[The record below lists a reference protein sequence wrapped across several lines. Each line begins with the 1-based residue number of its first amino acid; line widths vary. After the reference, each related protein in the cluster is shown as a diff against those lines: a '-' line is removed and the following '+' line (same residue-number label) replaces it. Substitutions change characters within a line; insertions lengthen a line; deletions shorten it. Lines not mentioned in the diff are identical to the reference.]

1 MHGRTKA
8 LAGAVAAVAV
18 LIAAAPAGAS
28 FPGRNGRLVF
38 ADPSQSIKSNE
49 PSKDALVTVRPDGTH
64 RRVVVRMPGVTD
76 AAWSADGRQ
85 IVFAARTVDRASA
98 YNSYEIFTVRANGS
112 HLRRLTHNSV
122 ADLSPSW
129 SRSGHSIA
137 LVRVPYDKYYRPV
150 YDSAELRLLNLDNG
164 KERVVVHGSVR
175 EARLSPDS
183 KLIAYTTGQDVF
195 VVPPTG
201 RNPMQVASMADAY
214 LDGALAW
221 ETPFPDH
228 PGVYG
233 GTLLF
238 TDYPNVGACDYCS
251 TGVWAASNAEDAYF
265 YRPHT
270 PSDPSR
276 ITPWGAYSPW
286 RATWSPNARRIDYCQ
301 PGGLVPVAHRG
312 IHTYFAESWRLFTMK
327 RDGTD
332 AREVAPLL
340 GCPTDWQPLPKKK

>member
-28 FPGRNGRLVF
+28 FPGRNGRLVV

-85 IVFAARTVDRASA
+85 IVFTARTVDRASA

-137 LVRVPYDKYYRPV
+137 LVRVKYDQYYNQIPE
-150 YDSAELRLLNLDNG
+150 SGQLRVLNLASG
-164 KERVVVHGSVR
+164 RERLVVGSFVR
-175 EARLSPDS
+175 NARLSPDG
-183 KLIAYTTGQDVF
+183 KVIAYSTGKDVY
-195 VVPPTG
+195 VVRATGGPP
-201 RNPMQVASMADAY
+201 RFAAHLDDAY
-214 LDGALAW
+214 LNGDLQWDPNGDYL
-221 ETPFPDH
+221 
-228 PGVYG
+228 V
-233 GTLLF
+233 F
-238 TDYPNVGACDYCS
+238 TDYNNAGPCDEVC
-251 TGVWAASNAEDAYF
+251 TEGVWAVFGAEYALVNPTYTLTSP
-265 YRPHT
+265 R
-270 PSDPSR
+270 R
-276 ITPWGAYSPW
+276 ITPYGEGSTRKGIWSPDARKVDYCVPWGAPW
-286 RATWSPNARRIDYCQ
+286 STPGWYIATM
-301 PGGLVPVAHRG
+301 H
-312 IHTYFAESWRLFTMK
+312 
-327 RDGTD
+327 RDGTH
-332 AREVAPLL
+332 AHHVALINA
-340 GCPTDWQPLPKKK
+340 CPSDWQALPPKKRLSRAG